1 MAEESKKEVAVT
13 KGPAVTAPAVFNPFQ
28 EMERMFDEFM
38 GRGWM
43 RPMRWDR
50 PLFPEFPSLLMP
62 SFELKGMP
70 KVDVVD
76 RDEEIVVR
84 AELPGVE
91 KDNVSVTLSDNVMTI
106 KAESKRE
113 TKEEKGDY
121 HRSEI
126 YRGSFQRTFT
136 LPAAVDEGKAKASMK
151 DGILEVIVPK
161 IEKSKRHSV
170 KVD

>member
-1 MAEESKKEVAVT
+1 MAEESKKEVAVA
-13 KGPAVTAPAVFNPFQ
+13 KGPATAAPAVFNPFQ

-50 PLFPEFPSLLMP
+50 PFFADFPPMLMP
-62 SFELKGMP
+62 SFDVKGMP

-76 RDEEIVVR
+76 RDEDLVVR

-113 TKEEKGDY
+113 AKEEKGDY

-126 YRGSFQRTFT
+126 YRGTFQRTFT

-151 DGILEVIVPK
+151 DGILEVVVPK
-161 IEKSKRHSV
+161 IEKSRRHAV
-170 KVD
+170 RVE

>member
-13 KGPAVTAPAVFNPFQ
+13 KGETKPAPVVYNPLQ
-28 EMERMFDEFM
+28 EMERMFEEFM

-43 RPMRWDR
+43 RPLRWDR
-50 PLFPEFPSLLMP
+50 FPSMLMP
-62 SFELKGMP
+62 TLDVKGMP
-70 KVDVVD
+70 KVDVID
-76 RDEEIVVR
+76 RDEEVAVH

-91 KDNVSVTLSDNVMTI
+91 KDDVSVTLSDNVMTI

-136 LPAAVDEGKAKASMK
+136 LPAAVDETKAKASMK
-151 DGILEVIVPK
+151 DGILEVVVPK
-161 IEKSKRHSV
+161 IEKSKRHAV